1 MKPFSICLFLAF
13 SLCFS
18 FQSFANTPDNLDSR
32 QLRRQVSR
40 MIEAPELDELGISET
55 YVFVNFEINEN
66 NEIVVLEVLAD
77 DERLSRHVFE
87 NLNKRKVNARGLE
100 IEDTYN
106 IKIAFRKE
114 KNS

>member
-1 MKPFSICLFLAF
+1 MKSFSICLFLAF

-18 FQSFANTPDNLDSR
+18 FQSFATTPDDSDSR

-40 MIEAPELDELGISET
+40 MIEAPELDHLGLSET

-66 NEIVVLEVLAD
+66 NEIVVLEVVAD

-87 NLNKRKVNARGLE
+87 NLNNRKVNTRGLTA
-100 IEDTYN
+100 EDTYN
-106 IKIAFRKE
+106 LKIAFRTE